1 MKVGVIMRFH
11 YNKDDTRFNWRFNH
25 FKKEVLPRLKNQ
37 TYKNFDICIGVND
50 WQIPLFKNLG
60 VKTFTADWNIRYK
73 VNKNNPNKKYFHDFI
88 SFEELK
94 GLDKYDIQIGLDS
107 DDLVEPKYVEIIKKE
122 VEGHIK
128 KNPDKSLHLC
138 YQPQLIRDGEKSS
151 MKQYGIKRGSAFMGL
166 YIPKNKEYYFIYSNS
181 HIEMP
186 LKADC
191 FKLLPEGYC
200 YALAHELN
208 ESTGK

>member
-1 MKVGVIMRFH
+1 MKIGVIIRFH
-11 YNKDDTRFNWRFNH
+11 YNKNDTRFNWRFNH

-37 TYKNFDICIGVND
+37 TYKNFDICVGVND
-50 WQIPLFKNLG
+50 WQIPLFKDLG

-94 GLDKYDIQIGLDS
+94 CLDKYDIQIGLDS
-107 DDLVEPKYVEIIKKE
+107 DDLVKPEYVEIIKKE
-122 VEGHIK
+122 VERHIK
-128 KNPDKSLHLC
+128 KNPNKSLHLC
-138 YQPQLIRDGEKSS
+138 YQPQLIRNGKKEQ

-200 YALAHELN
+200 YASAHQLN
-208 ESTGK
+208 ESTGI

>member
-1 MKVGVIMRFH
+1 MKIGVIIRFH
-11 YNKDDTRFNWRFNH
+11 YEKDDPRFNWRFNH
-25 FKKEVLPRLKNQ
+25 FKEEVLPRLKNQ
-37 TYKNFDICIGVND
+37 TYKNFDICLGVNP
-50 WQIPLFKNLG
+50 WQIPLFKDLD

-94 GLDKYDIQIGLDS
+94 GLDKYNIQIGLDS

-122 VEGHIK
+122 VERHIK

-138 YQPQLIRDGEKSS
+138 YQPQLIRNGKKEQ
-151 MKQYGIKRGSAFMGL
+151 MMGYGINRGSAFMGL
-166 YIPKNKEYYFIYSNS
+166 YTPEDKHYFIYSSS
-181 HIEMP
+181 HMIMP
-186 LKADC
+186 KKADC

-200 YALAHELN
+200 YAAAHSYN